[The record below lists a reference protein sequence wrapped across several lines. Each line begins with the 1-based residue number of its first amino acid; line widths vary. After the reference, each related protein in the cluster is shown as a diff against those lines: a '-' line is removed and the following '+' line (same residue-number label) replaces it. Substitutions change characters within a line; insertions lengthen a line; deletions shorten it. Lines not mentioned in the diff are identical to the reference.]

1 VTVRS
6 IAAGLAVAL
15 ATALL
20 GGCGNDP
27 EPPLDAREL
36 RVASGLDG
44 GVYRVYG
51 RALAAVLDR
60 ELRPVRA
67 RAFETEGSIDNLQR
81 LAGGRADIGFS
92 LADAALRAVDGKPP
106 FPRPVKVAALA
117 RLYNDYLQI
126 IVRKDS
132 RLHSIGDLAGK
143 TVSIGAKRSGT
154 ALEARAVLKLPRI
167 GLRGK
172 RAVKMRSLTLQE
184 STAALTAR
192 RIDAF
197 FWSGGLPS
205 DAIVKLREKLP
216 IRLIGLPEGTAKELD
231 PELYAQGSIPQYV
244 YGDDGAVSTLIA
256 PNLLVVRQD
265 LPAEVAYRI
274 TRALFKHQRE
284 LEKKHTQ
291 ATRLNLSSAISVHP
305 LELHP
310 GALRWYRE
318 ARR

>member
-1 VTVRS
+1 M
-6 IAAGLAVAL
+6 L

-20 GGCGNDP
+20 GGCGNGP
-27 EPPLDAREL
+27 EPPLEGGEL
-36 RVASGLDG
+36 RVATGLDG

-51 RALAAVLDR
+51 RALARVLDR
-60 ELRPVRA
+60 ELRPVRT
-67 RAFETEGSIDNLQR
+67 RALETEGSIENLQR
-81 LAGGRADIGFS
+81 LASGRADIGFS
-92 LADAALRAVDGKPP
+92 LADAALLAVNGRPP
-106 FPRPVKVAALA
+106 FPRAVKIAALA

-132 RLHSIGDLAGK
+132 ELHSIGDLAGK

-154 ALEARAVLKLPRI
+154 ALEARAVLRLPRVL
-167 GLRGK
+167 LRGR

-184 STAALTAR
+184 STAALADR

-205 DAIVKLREKLP
+205 QAIVDLRNKLP
-216 IRLIGLPEGTAKELD
+216 IRLIGLPRGTAKELD
-231 PELYAQGSIPQYV
+231 PELYTEASIPQYN
-244 YGDDGAVSTLIA
+244 GDDGAVNTLLA
-256 PNLLVVRQD
+256 SNLLVVRQD

-274 TRALFKHQRE
+274 TRALFQHQRE
-284 LEKKHTQ
+284 LEKEHTQ
-291 ATRLNLSSAISVHP
+291 AARLNLSSAISAYP

>member
-1 VTVRS
+1 MTVRS
-6 IAAGLAVAL
+6 IAAVLAGVL
-15 ATALL
+15 ATVLL

-27 EPPLDAREL
+27 QPPLEPGEL
-36 RVASGLDG
+36 RVATGLDG

-51 RALAAVLDR
+51 RALARVLDR
-60 ELRPVRA
+60 ELRPVRT
-67 RAFETEGSIDNLQR
+67 RAAETEGSIDNLQR

-92 LADAALRAVDGKPP
+92 LADAALRAVEGEAP
-106 FPRPVKVAALA
+106 FSSPVKIAALA

-132 RLHSIGDLAGK
+132 ELRRIGDLAGK

-154 ALEARAVLKLPRI
+154 ALQARAVLGLPRI
-167 GLRGK
+167 GLRGR
-172 RAVKMRSLTLQE
+172 RAVKMRTLTLQA
-184 STAALTAR
+184 STAALADR

-205 DAIVKLREKLP
+205 DAIVELRKKLP

-231 PELYAQGSIPQYV
+231 PELYTEASIPQYV
-244 YGDDGAVSTLIA
+244 YGADGAVNTLIA
-256 PNLLVVRQD
+256 SNLLVVRQD

-274 TRALFKHQRE
+274 TRALFEHQRE
-284 LEKKHTQ
+284 LEEEHTQ
-291 ATRLNLSSAISVHP
+291 ATRLNLSSAISAYP

-310 GALRWYRE
+310 GALRFYRE

>member
-6 IAAGLAVAL
+6 IGSVLAAVL

-20 GGCGNDP
+20 GGCGNDS
-27 EPPLDAREL
+27 EPPLEAGEL
-36 RVASGLDG
+36 RVATGLDG

-51 RALAAVLDR
+51 RALARVLDR
-60 ELRPVRA
+60 ELRPVRT
-67 RAFETEGSIDNLQR
+67 RALETEGSIENLQR
-81 LAGGRADIGFS
+81 LASGRADIGFS
-92 LADAALRAVDGKPP
+92 LADAALLAMNGKPP
-106 FPRPVKVAALA
+106 FPRAVKIAALA

-132 RLHSIGDLAGK
+132 ELHSIGDLAGK

-154 ALEARAVLKLPRI
+154 ALEARAVLRLPRV
-167 GLRGK
+167 GLRGR

-184 STAALTAR
+184 STAALADR

-205 DAIVKLREKLP
+205 QAIVELDNKLP
-216 IRLIGLPEGTAKELD
+216 IRLIGLPRGTAKELD
-231 PELYAQGSIPQYV
+231 PELYTEASIPQYV
-244 YGDDGAVSTLIA
+244 YGDDGAVNTLLA
-256 PNLLVVRQD
+256 SNLLVVRQD
-265 LPAEVAYRI
+265 LPAKVAYRI
-274 TRALFKHQRE
+274 TRALFQHQRE
-284 LEKKHTQ
+284 LEKEHTQ
-291 ATRLNLSSAISVHP
+291 AARLNLSSAISAYP